1 MHLRVR
7 VYFWE
12 AFKNQSS
19 NGVLHD
25 HIVIQFKQRC
35 HFCLQSKDI
44 GFTHQS
50 HFTVIF
56 INILP
61 GDAGLFIYALM
72 LPATLNQ
79 TWLNKYT
86 QPWCNRLFNFAAFLF
101 TFSNSTAFSF
111 LQCLREAFQWA
122 RKNKIHRAISMS
134 LSLPLTRHANHAWSA
149 MTLHKCLHYYCWFHF
164 ICCVNL
170 LLLWNQL
177 QKLTLD
183 RIRVLQF

>member
-1 MHLRVR
+1 MVAIRKIPFVTGASIISSGYKKAMKGRKYIKMHKCIC

-25 HIVIQFKQRC
+25 HIVIEFKQRC

-61 GDAGLFIYALM
+61 RDAGLFIYALM

-101 TFSNSTAFSF
+101 TFSNSTAFFF
-111 LQCLREAFQWA
+111 LQLCIFSVWEKL
-122 RKNKIHRAISMS
+122 
-134 LSLPLTRHANHAWSA
+134 LSGLEKTRFTEPLA
-149 MTLHKCLHYYCWFHF
+149 C
-164 ICCVNL
+164 I
-170 LLLWNQL
+170 
-177 QKLTLD
+177 
-183 RIRVLQF
+183 